1 MKISCCWMYAI
12 GKYGYP
18 PSTNNMLKAIREMAK
33 MGFEYIELEG
43 FGYENLQ
50 QVINSIS
57 EIKSICMDEGIKVS
71 NFAVLLPDI
80 ISTNPKIKQKAF
92 DMFKKGVEASVILES
107 PYIWIDSYSPPVEVT
122 KGSLLTNELSFGK
135 QTSIR
140 IPNNFSWKLFWDN
153 FVNSIIRCTEIV
165 KSNGMSLLIEPRVG
179 EVVSNS
185 DALIRLGELVNDE
198 HFGVIFDTAHLHA
211 QKELLPLSVH
221 KLGKLLRYVHVA
233 DNDGRDNRH
242 FLPGNGNIDW
252 DSVFES
258 LKQIKFNGFF
268 ATDLEKDVNLEE
280 RFIEMKHILDSYA
293 QKYSF

>member
-1 MKISCCWMYAI
+1 
-12 GKYGYP
+12 
-18 PSTNNMLKAIREMAK
+18 
-33 MGFEYIELEG
+33 
-43 FGYENLQ
+43 
-50 QVINSIS
+50 
-57 EIKSICMDEGIKVS
+57 
-71 NFAVLLPDI
+71 
-80 ISTNPKIKQKAF
+80 
-92 DMFKKGVEASVILES
+92 MFKKGVEASVILES

-122 KGSLLTNELSFGK
+122 NGDLLTNELSFGK

-268 ATDLEKDVNLEE
+268 ATDLEKDINLEE

-293 QKYSF
+293 QKYGF